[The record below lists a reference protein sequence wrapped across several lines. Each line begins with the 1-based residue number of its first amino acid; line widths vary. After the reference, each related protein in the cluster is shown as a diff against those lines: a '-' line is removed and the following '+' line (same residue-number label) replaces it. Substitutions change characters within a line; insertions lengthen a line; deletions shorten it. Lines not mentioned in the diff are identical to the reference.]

1 MLPVQHQIKN
11 LNRPGLIAAMCR
23 EMKIADYLDMRI
35 TNAPDARNVIT
46 GEVVVA
52 RLGAIY
58 PYSFYAGHVIYHIK
72 FQIP

>member
-23 EMKIADYLDMRI
+23 EMKIADYLDMR
-35 TNAPDARNVIT
+35 APDARNVIT

-58 PYSFYAGHVIYHIK
+58 PYSFYASHVIYHIK

>member
-11 LNRPGLIAAMCR
+11 LNRPGFIAAMCR
-23 EMKIADYLDMRI
+23 EMKIADYLDMR
-35 TNAPDARNVIT
+35 APDARNVTT
-46 GEVVVA
+46 GEVVVT